1 MKKNILF
8 ITRNGLLEPLGQS
21 QILSYLIPL
30 SKEFSINVISFEKN
44 NDLDNKEHFN
54 HIRRT
59 CVDND
64 IKWTSIQYRKTI
76 RQVSVI
82 VGFVELFIKVFK
94 VCKKEQINIIHARS
108 YFPAFIALL
117 IYKLLSIPF
126 VFDMRALWVDE
137 LVASKRLKTNSIAYI
152 LTRYLEKKCF
162 VHSASIVS
170 LTKTAIIHIDKIHPT
185 LNIISKASYIP
196 TCTNLEHF
204 QLKKFKPVNNDDRII
219 ISSVG
224 TLLSGWFR
232 LDIFKKVVNILLSN
246 YNVHF
251 EILTRDD
258 PNKVYQILELD
269 HKLLDRITIESVLFE
284 DVPSKISKHNG
295 SILFYNTDV
304 SRLGSCPTRMGELFA
319 VGVPVLANP
328 GVGDFKNVI
337 LKNRLGVIIENDY
350 NLVEIRKSIDK
361 FIEVIKEKNISLRTR
376 KIAEELFSLESGVKI
391 YHSIYS
397 HLLMSKPFSNLK
409 N

>member
-21 QILSYLIPL
+21 QILSYLVPL
-30 SKEFSINVISFEKN
+30 SKDFSISIISFEKN
-44 NDLDNKEHFN
+44 SDFENKEHLSKIN
-54 HIRRT
+54 SVCHNNNI
-59 CVDND
+59 NW
-64 IKWTSIQYRKTI
+64 KPLKYRKTI
-76 RQVSVI
+76 RQLSVI
-82 VGFVELFIKVFK
+82 LGFVELFLKVTLI
-94 VCKKEQINIIHARS
+94 CKKQHINIIHARS

-117 IYKLLSIPF
+117 IYKLYGIPF

-137 LVASKRLKTNSIAYI
+137 LVASKRLKIKSIAYNV
-152 LTRYLEKKCF
+152 TRYLERKCF
-162 VHSASIVS
+162 KHSASIVS
-170 LTKTAIIHIDKIHPT
+170 LTKTAIIHIDEIHPT

-204 QLKKFKPVNNDDRII
+204 KLKKFEPVSNYDKII

-246 YNVHF
+246 YDVYF

-269 HKLLDRITIESVLFE
+269 DILLDKISIESVLFE

-304 SRLGSCPTRMGELFA
+304 SRLGSCPTRMGELFG
-319 VGVPVLANP
+319 VGVPILANP
-328 GVGDFKNVI
+328 GVGDFKDII

-350 NLVEIRKSIDK
+350 SLEEIKRSIDK
-361 FIEVIKEKNISLRTR
+361 FFRLIKEKNISIRSR
-376 KIAEELFSLESGVKI
+376 KIAEELFSLESGVKN

-397 HLLMSKPFSNLK
+397 HLVMSKPYSNL
-409 N
+409 

>member
-1 MKKNILF
+1 MKNILF

-21 QILSYLIPL
+21 QILSYLVPL
-30 SKEFSINVISFEKN
+30 SKDFSINIISFEKN
-44 NDLDNKEHFN
+44 NDVENKEHLN
-54 HIRRT
+54 RIRGV
-59 CVDND
+59 CVDNN
-64 IKWTSIQYRKTI
+64 IKWTPLKYRKTI

-82 VGFVELFIKVFK
+82 LGFVELFVKVFK
-94 VCKKEQINIIHARS
+94 VCKKERINIIHARS

-117 IYKLLSIPF
+117 IYKLFSIPF

-137 LVASKRLKTNSIAYI
+137 LVASKRLKTGSLAYNI
-152 LTRYLEKKCF
+152 TRHLEKKCLKN
-162 VHSASIVS
+162 SASIVS
-170 LTKTAIIHIDKIHPT
+170 LTKTAIVHLDKIHPT

-196 TCTNLEHF
+196 TCTNLKHF
-204 QLKKFKPVNNDDRII
+204 KLKKFKPVNNDDRII

-251 EILTRDD
+251 EVLTRDD

-269 HKLLDRITIESVLFE
+269 DELLHRITIESVLFD

-304 SRLGSCPTRMGELFA
+304 SRLGSCPTRMGELFG

-328 GVGDFKNVI
+328 GVGDFKDII

-350 NLVEIRKSIDK
+350 SLEEIKKSIDK
-361 FIEVIKEKNISLRTR
+361 FIKLTKEKNISIRSR
-376 KIAEELFSLESGVKI
+376 KIAEELFSLESGVKN

-397 HLLMSKPFSNLK
+397 NLLLSKPYSNLK
-409 N
+409 NE